1 MSSSTSLFLTFL
13 TTLLLLLLHLP
24 FSHGDFHYFQ
34 ISPTPSSSGW
44 ESEKLW
50 GKSPT
55 MSFVEGPFMAPVED
69 YSSVVLA
76 AERTRRKDPL
86 DGLKLYT
93 RGWNISDHHYWASVG
108 YTAVPLFAIAVIW
121 FLGFGLCLSI
131 IFLCYFCCKQR
142 RPYGYSR
149 TAYALSLIFLALFT
163 ILAIIGC
170 VVLYTGQEK
179 FHHSTTS
186 TLEYVGNQADFTV
199 GKLRNVSDYFA
210 AAKQLG
216 VDQVFLPSNVQSD
229 IDQIET
235 KINSS
240 ATNLADITRKKSE
253 DIKDLLDSVRLA
265 LIVVAAIML
274 ILTFLG
280 LLFSIF
286 GMQLLV
292 YILVITGWILVT
304 GTFILCGTFLVLH
317 NVAADTCVAMNEW
330 AVNPT
335 AHTALDEI
343 LPCVDKATAQETSL
357 KSKEVTCQ
365 LVDLINEVL
374 TNVSNINFAP
384 NFVPL
389 YFNQSGPLVPLL
401 CNPFHHDLSDRTCTA
416 GEVDL
421 NNATQVWG
429 SYVCQVSGSGTCTTT
444 GRLTP
449 TFYDQMSSGI
459 SMSIALNSYG
469 PFLTDLQDCTFVR
482 ETFNDIYSDHC
493 PSLRRYTKWIYIGL
507 VMVSTAV
514 MLSLVFWVIYGRERR
529 QRLYATTTH
538 DHSMPHPHV
547 EIEKD

>member
-93 RGWNISDHHYWASVG
+93 RGWNISDHHYWAYSLDIQSVG

-163 ILAIIGC
+163 ILAIVFNFWDATSGVHPC
-170 VVLYTGQEK
+170 DYWVDTSYWNL
-179 FHHSTTS
+179 HS
-186 TLEYVGNQADFTV
+186 VWNI
-199 GKLRNVSDYFA
+199 
-210 AAKQLG
+210 
-216 VDQVFLPSNVQSD
+216 PS
-229 IDQIET
+229 
-235 KINSS
+235 
-240 ATNLADITRKKSE
+240 
-253 DIKDLLDSVRLA
+253 
-265 LIVVAAIML
+265 
-274 ILTFLG
+274 
-280 LLFSIF
+280 
-286 GMQLLV
+286 
-292 YILVITGWILVT
+292 
-304 GTFILCGTFLVLH
+304 
-317 NVAADTCVAMNEW
+317 
-330 AVNPT
+330 P
-335 AHTALDEI
+335 
-343 LPCVDKATAQETSL
+343 P
-357 KSKEVTCQ
+357 
-365 LVDLINEVL
+365 
-374 TNVSNINFAP
+374 
-384 NFVPL
+384 
-389 YFNQSGPLVPLL
+389 
-401 CNPFHHDLSDRTCTA
+401 
-416 GEVDL
+416 
-421 NNATQVWG
+421 QVWG

>member
-179 FHHSTTS
+179 FHHSTT
-186 TLEYVGNQADFTV
+186 
-199 GKLRNVSDYFA
+199 
-210 AAKQLG
+210 
-216 VDQVFLPSNVQSD
+216 
-229 IDQIET
+229 
-235 KINSS
+235 
-240 ATNLADITRKKSE
+240 
-253 DIKDLLDSVRLA
+253 
-265 LIVVAAIML
+265 M
-274 ILTFLG
+274 
-280 LLFSIF
+280 FSIF
-286 GMQLLV
+286 GMQLLPCDYWV
-292 YILVITGWILVT
+292 DTSYWN
-304 GTFILCGTFLVLH
+304 LH
-317 NVAADTCVAMNEW
+317 SVW
-330 AVNPT
+330 
-335 AHTALDEI
+335 
-343 LPCVDKATAQETSL
+343 
-357 KSKEVTCQ
+357 
-365 LVDLINEVL
+365 
-374 TNVSNINFAP
+374 NIP
-384 NFVPL
+384 SPP
-389 YFNQSGPLVPLL
+389 QSGPLVPLL

-416 GEVDL
+416 GE
-421 NNATQVWG
+421 VWG